1 MVEVNANYHLAHIV
15 EMLPTVTESL
25 LDRWWVL
32 TSFERKGLPTCDH
45 PVHVI
50 PNERDLALGM
60 GTGIEN
66 ADQIHVPLTRRF
78 SLGMARRDA
87 LPGELAGQ
95 IEDVRQPGVA
105 KVALFSNSCTVNN
118 ARRVIFHHP
127 DDDPLRGVELPQ
139 PRTREIGDA
148 SGDPWRLMPPADR
161 QILIDAGLAPP
172 QMGPHHRSSRR
183 Q

>member
-148 SGDPWRLMPPADR
+148 SGDPGD
-161 QILIDAGLAPP
+161 
-172 QMGPHHRSSRR
+172 
-183 Q
+183 